1 MCLGPETTCHFIEAQ
16 SNEASAGP
24 SLGQDCTVNDLSF
37 LRGWQ
42 SLHSIRIQN
51 SDCSFCAVPTSQCLE
66 RLSLLLLSTLAELG
80 VGNEQG
86 ADQVVDPEEGDN
98 RCDNSKN
105 RYEGE
110 LYKTEDGKILMHE
123 II

>member
-1 MCLGPETTCHFIEAQ
+1 MCFGPETTCHFIEAQ
-16 SNEASAGP
+16 SNEASARP

-42 SLHSIRIQN
+42 SLHSLRIQN
-51 SDCSFCAVPTSQCLE
+51 CDSSSARFPPSNALNVLA
-66 RLSLLLLSTLAELG
+66 LLSTLAELG

-110 LYKTEDGKILMHE
+110 LYKTEDGKILMHK